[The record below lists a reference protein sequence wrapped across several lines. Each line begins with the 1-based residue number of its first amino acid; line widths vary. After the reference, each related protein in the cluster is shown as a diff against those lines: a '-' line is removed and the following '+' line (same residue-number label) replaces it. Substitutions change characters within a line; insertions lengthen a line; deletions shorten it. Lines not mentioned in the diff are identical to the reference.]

1 VIRPATTKTRGTTEL
16 TYAIRNPQSGYPETK
31 VNITIYNGQ
40 PTCMVQD
47 LSHGLKT
54 DRNNLFS
61 GAHLLAFGNHRALY
75 RRICQ
80 AAFEDKSPL
89 YHQDVKQLDRQD
101 YNAATQLHY
110 AAHLKFLGSQH
121 PDWLLEIIY
130 LTVCRY
136 FNDAWQSRSMLHLEH
151 IKLVLQAG
159 YFFDMWA
166 MYLDRCG
173 YNRTQHYV
181 SCEFTDVIQFLINGR
196 S

>member
-1 VIRPATTKTRGTTEL
+1 MVSPLVWCRTCHMDSKLIATIYSLVPTCLLLETTEHSTVVFAKL
-16 TYAIRNPQSGYPETK
+16 HLRINHHCITK
-31 VNITIYNGQ
+31 MSNNWIARTI
-40 PTCMVQD
+40 
-47 LSHGLKT
+47 
-54 DRNNLFS
+54 
-61 GAHLLAFGNHRALY
+61 
-75 RRICQ
+75 
-80 AAFEDKSPL
+80 
-89 YHQDVKQLDRQD
+89 

-130 LTVCRY
+130 LTVCGY

-166 MYLDRCG
+166 TYLDRCG